1 MSGSPYLSWA
11 DCGAPHM
18 CFTISAEPDETGAL
32 IITPAFD
39 TLSDSTHQC
48 AQSYLNY
55 QDTHADG
62 SE

>member
-1 MSGSPYLSWA
+1 MSGSLFLSWA

-18 CFTISAEPDETGAL
+18 RFTVSAEPDETGTL
-32 IITPAFD
+32 IITPSFD
-39 TLSDSTHQC
+39 TLSDGTHQHT
-48 AQSYLNY
+48 QSYLNY